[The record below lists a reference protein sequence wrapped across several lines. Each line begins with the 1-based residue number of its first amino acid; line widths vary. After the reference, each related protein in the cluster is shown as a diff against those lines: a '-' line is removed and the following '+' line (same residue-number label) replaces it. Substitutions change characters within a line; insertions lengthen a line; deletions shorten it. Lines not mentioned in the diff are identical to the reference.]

1 MDLTYEEKRFDL
13 HLLNFRSWL
22 QRSLRWWRRR
32 DTIDKSLGDVRGPT
46 PGWTWFSCNVDWVK
60 DLILHLCHWIK
71 CPSFHVLKINLAL
84 RVWRINEGFMR
95 KILGHWKWIFL
106 LFPLR
111 VATLR
116 IEPCSHCLFLPKR
129 GCTLK
134 ALGTR
139 LALVVTLR
147 TLCLNLQ
154 LLCSAL
160 TTKLRVPGYQK
171 C

>member
-13 HLLNFRSWL
+13 RLLNFRSRL
-22 QRSLRWWRRR
+22 QRSLRWWRRK
-32 DTIDKSLGDVRGPT
+32 DIDKSLGDVRGPT
-46 PGWTWFSCNVDWVK
+46 PGWTWLSCHVDWVK
-60 DLILHLCHWIK
+60 DPI
-71 CPSFHVLKINLAL
+71 L

-116 IEPCSHCLFLPKR
+116 IEPCFRCLFLPKR

-139 LALVVTLR
+139 LPLVVTLR
-147 TLCLNLQ
+147 TFCLNLQ
-154 LLCSAL
+154 LFCSAL
-160 TTKLRVPGYQK
+160 TTKLRGPGYQK